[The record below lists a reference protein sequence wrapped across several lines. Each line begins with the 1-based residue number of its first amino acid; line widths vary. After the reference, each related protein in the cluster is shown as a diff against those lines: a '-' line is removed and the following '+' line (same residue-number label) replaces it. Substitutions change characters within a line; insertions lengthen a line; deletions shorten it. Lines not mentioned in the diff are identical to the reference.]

1 MHYWTEYMHMR
12 DDDATRSRQ
21 QLACHNFEN
30 HAAMD
35 WSQLPVITTLSTS
48 LALQCS
54 GLAFRSEGR
63 IGESNKCMH
72 GGRVIYA
79 YVYRQSKYL
88 QIETVHDQDV
98 LSCPSDLC
106 PGNKSLVHSASL
118 SINNGKSIFQGVF
131 FITCKH
137 AGTYSRS
144 YVSVAHLTEKN

>member
-1 MHYWTEYMHMR
+1 
-12 DDDATRSRQ
+12 
-21 QLACHNFEN
+21 
-30 HAAMD
+30 
-35 WSQLPVITTLSTS
+35 
-48 LALQCS
+48 
-54 GLAFRSEGR
+54 
-63 IGESNKCMH
+63 
-72 GGRVIYA
+72 VIYA

-144 YVSVAHLTEKN
+144 YVSVAHLTEKKTDVAMRQQVSPARSEFVDITCETDSGDIHSHQISISHQPPASQ